1 MKFPNARI
9 VLSEITP
16 RKSLDHKV
24 RRTNDLILNR
34 IKANDNVYF
43 VSQEN
48 LCDPDYFKD
57 DKHFSNHIAPL
68 FEANLKRGLRLAFDI
83 QSTHTRHHDKRPVK
97 QTSRKTHRQNHKDI
111 DNDKYEEL
119 EEIFRSFIPRLLDYR
134 RLFYCECYVNCKL
147 IICKPAKRA
156 NQHNIKKKKHPQN
169 IR

>member
-1 MKFPNARI
+1 MRDLEYVSMGTFPLLSIRLMQKVKLVMQMKFPNARI

-68 FEANLKRGLRLAFDI
+68 FASNLKRGLRWAFDI
-83 QSTHTRHHDKRPVK
+83 QSTHTRHHDKRAMK
-97 QTSRKTHRQNHKDI
+97 QTSRKTRRQNHKN
-111 DNDKYEEL
+111 NDHEKYEEL
-119 EEIFRSFIPRLLDYR
+119 EDIFKLFISRSLDYR
-134 RLFYCECYVNCKL
+134 R
-147 IICKPAKRA
+147 
-156 NQHNIKKKKHPQN
+156 
-169 IR
+169 